1 MIVEHSSV
9 ESHLYRALHPD
20 HAGWTR
26 TNMLLAAI
34 ADALAWLQWAKT
46 KDGRKNRNRPDPIE
60 RPGVEPKRKAVHP
73 GAKGVV
79 RSKIRQILGH
89 TSAADKAKRLA
100 DLFSGKE

>member
-1 MIVEHSSV
+1 
-9 ESHLYRALHPD
+9 
-20 HAGWTR
+20 
-26 TNMLLAAI
+26 MLLAAI

-89 TSAADKAKRLA
+89 RSAADKAKRLA